1 MIKVMIAEDDVSQLQ
16 LFNNFLTKETNFKIV
31 ALTTSGK
38 ETIEKYLEEKPDVL
52 FLDLDMPNIN
62 GLGVLNYLKEKSDK
76 KNIIVTSHS
85 KELISNLYD
94 FSNIYRLMPK
104 PFDYFKAVSVAQ
116 ELVSTHSLISTK
128 EKIKHILL
136 KLGFNPSSTGTDNF
150 IELIY
155 IKCQRKNSN
164 LKLNKLYSITASKT
178 GFYTALQIKWS
189 IDNSLSSAKRC
200 MNKELLY
207 SIFDNYNP
215 AYTLTPLYLSDLI
228 VDSLKK
234 DIVYS

>member
-1 MIKVMIAEDDVSQLQ
+1 
-16 LFNNFLTKETNFKIV
+16 
-31 ALTTSGK
+31 
-38 ETIEKYLEEKPDVL
+38 
-52 FLDLDMPNIN
+52 MPNID
-62 GLGVLNYLKEKSDK
+62 GLGVLKYLKEKSDK

-128 EKIKHILL
+128 EKIKHILSE
-136 KLGFNPSSTGTDNF
+136 LGFNPSSTGTDNF
-150 IELIY
+150 VELIY
-155 IKCQRKNSN
+155 IKYQRKNSN
-164 LKLNKLYSITASKT
+164 LKLNKLYSITASKI

-215 AYTLTPLYLSDLI
+215 TYGMTPLYLSDLI
-228 VDSLKK
+228 VDSLRKGS
-234 DIVYS
+234 V

>member
-16 LFNNFLTKETNFKIV
+16 LFKNFLTKETNFKIV

-104 PFDYFKAVSVAQ
+104 PFDYFKAVSIAQ

-150 IELIY
+150 VELIY
-155 IKCQRKNSN
+155 IKYQRKNSN
-164 LKLNKLYSITASKT
+164 L
-178 GFYTALQIKWS
+178 
-189 IDNSLSSAKRC
+189 NSLSSAKRC

-215 AYTLTPLYLSDLI
+215 AYTMTPLYLSDLI
-228 VDSLKK
+228 VDSLRKG
-234 DIVYS
+234 IV

>member
-16 LFNNFLTKETNFKIV
+16 LFNNFLTKETNFRVV
-31 ALTTSGK
+31 ALTKSGK

-52 FLDLDMPNIN
+52 FLDLDMPNID
-62 GLGVLNYLKEKSDK
+62 GLGVLKYLKEKSDK

-104 PFDYFKAVSVAQ
+104 PFDYFQAVSIAQ
-116 ELVSTHSLISTK
+116 ELAYSHSVISIK
-128 EKIKHILL
+128 DKIKHILSE
-136 KLGFNPSSTGTDNF
+136 LGFNPSSTGTDNF
-150 IELIY
+150 VELIY
-155 IKCQRKNSN
+155 IKYRRKNNN
-164 LKLNKLYSITASKT
+164 LKLNSLYSMTASKV
-178 GFYTALQIKWS
+178 GFYNSLQIKWS

-215 AYTLTPLYLSDLI
+215 TYGMTPLYLSDLI
-228 VDSLKK
+228 VDSLRK
-234 DIVYS
+234 DIV

>member
-1 MIKVMIAEDDVSQLQ
+1 MDVVNILRDLVKFNTIKD
-16 LFNNFLTKETNFKIV
+16 KENKKI
-31 ALTTSGK
+31 LDY
-38 ETIEKYLEEKPDVL
+38 IE
-52 FLDLDMPNIN
+52 
-62 GLGVLNYLKEKSDK
+62 NY
-76 KNIIVTSHS
+76 
-85 KELISNLYD
+85 
-94 FSNIYRLMPK
+94 
-104 PFDYFKAVSVAQ
+104 
-116 ELVSTHSLISTK
+116 
-128 EKIKHILL
+128 LL

-150 IELIY
+150 VELIY
-155 IKCQRKNSN
+155 IKYQRKNSN
-164 LKLNKLYSITASKT
+164 LKLNKLYSITASKI